1 MQKPS
6 YTNTIIGAGIFAI
19 APLIFVFSQSN
30 MESSVKLFL
39 SLPYWIFIVYYLGV
53 YFLLTFLIIPR
64 LYGKSKIIGLL
75 AVLLVLLAITAVIKP
90 FDGLMHYDGNKG
102 PMEQFKKEHPF
113 TPADTSFNNL
123 PPGNNR
129 AMHKKGPKFDIL
141 SISLLLMVLM
151 LVIADKAVKNS
162 RVTEQRALQAE
173 ADKANAELSFL
184 KAQINPHFLFN
195 TLNNIYS
202 LAVTKS
208 EHAPDA
214 IMRLSNIMRYV
225 TDEANE
231 TMVPLQDEIDCIN
244 DYISLQKL
252 RLGEAFVIEFT
263 VTGNVMAKQIPPLV
277 LMTFVEN
284 AFKHGVSNHEQSGI
298 IFKMLAQDKYIHF
311 FAQNKLFQTPRNA
324 ERTGVGIE
332 NTMKRLKVLYPEK
345 HLLKI
350 AEENGL
356 YEVELVLYS

>member
-1 MQKPS
+1 
-6 YTNTIIGAGIFAI
+6 
-19 APLIFVFSQSN
+19 

-39 SLPYWIFIVYYLGV
+39 SPPYWIFILYYLCI
-53 YFLLTFLIIPR
+53 YFLLSFFIIPR
-64 LYGKSKIIGLL
+64 LYLKSKIIGLL
-75 AVLLVLLAITAVIKP
+75 AVLLVLVAITAVIKP
-90 FDGLMHYDGNKG
+90 FDGLMHYDGDKG
-102 PMEQFKKEHPF
+102 LMDHFKKEHPF
-113 TPADTSFNNL
+113 PPSNTSFNNP
-123 PPGNNR
+123 PPGDNKD
-129 AMHKKGPKFDIL
+129 MHKKGPKFDIL

-151 LVIADKAVKNS
+151 LVIADHAVKNS
-162 RVTEQRALQAE
+162 RATEQRALQAE

-252 RLGEAFVIEFT
+252 RLGENFIIEFI
-263 VTGNVMAKQIPPLV
+263 VTGNAMGKQIPPLV

-284 AFKHGVSNHEQSGI
+284 AFKHGVSNHEQTSI
-298 IFKMLAQDKYIHF
+298 IFKILVQDKYIHF
-311 FAQNKLFQTPRNA
+311 FGQNKLFQTPRNA

-350 AEENGL
+350 AEENGS